1 MKELFRGPH
10 CRVWRHCCMNP
21 RDSSDSTVS
30 RTALPGMVFPGYD
43 GVVTMKG
50 IMILPLVSYI
60 YVYQKGVFKM
70 DERLLEILEEIE
82 PEVDYETCTTLI
94 DDHIINSLALLS
106 LIAELEEEYDITIPT
121 VEIVPANFNSASAM
135 WKMIT
140 KLQEED

>member
-1 MKELFRGPH
+1 
-10 CRVWRHCCMNP
+10 
-21 RDSSDSTVS
+21 
-30 RTALPGMVFPGYD
+30 
-43 GVVTMKG
+43 MKG